1 MENNGDENPV
11 FYPPDV
17 NEYELGSPSSSISDP
32 HILQGDTQAPDSK
45 RGFRLPRPQSRLS
58 RQPDKER
65 DSSAAP
71 QSTSR
76 SRNSSRSV
84 SALLLLTNERL
95 NNATNRATTL
105 QAEQDELVKR
115 FGELYKEKLA
125 LQNEL
130 YSTQES
136 LRLHKLQLELAQK
149 QIDRANEMVHEL
161 DRQRTRADSNAAKLR
176 GQVRTLEM
184 EKLVRK
190 GWDEGWDI
198 GFKEGFDKAQREGK
212 LSNRLSFRRRKQPSR
227 TRSDRGGEFTDEGT
241 VYDDDTTVPE
251 DSTSSSSRRVR
262 SNSTRSQQSGHAPRV
277 APQVPPLPV
286 PPTTTSVP
294 VQQPPQRPP
303 SAPQPS
309 RGRARTISSRLTDIR
324 GRTSSNPSQPPQPKT
339 SRRNTAPS
347 SVRPPTE
354 TVTSPTSPEV
364 IRPVPARRPS
374 SPAAS
379 HRSRSTVPPDGFI
392 PVGGD
397 DGYFTLPPPHEMS
410 VPVPPTTP
418 PPPPPP
424 ANREVRSQNQGHV
437 QGPRAPPPHGRETPR
452 TQPMSEMSRA
462 SSRISH
468 YDIVSP
474 PRGGLL
480 GLRVVNGDR
489 NTRPPG
495 GGDARNV
502 NTSVTPDTPSGTT
515 SSGSRVEQ
523 WRNEIAND
531 PPDRQRTPA
540 ATPQSPPVPGS
551 VPVTQQETAAAP
563 PSRRSFFRPRT
574 PRVSMIGPRR
584 PNEIVMPTP
593 LAPAA
598 NNILPQTREASP
610 HPNQP
615 TQARPARGV
624 RTPAPTD
631 QAAPR
636 ATEILRPAV
645 PDAPSRNNVSDRNK
659 PSLSFAWLKSRFQRS
674 TSSPAPD
681 IEVEPPSHSVTSVAT
696 NETAMDPLHLTPD
709 DANRPIPLPNEVV
722 SEATRGITL
731 LTPST
736 PIPHTPITIQLPD
749 EDLPLGFVPLTPM
762 IRSPQLESS
771 RSQSPRS
778 GTPSRPSSPG
788 RQSGFF
794 SRIPSPDS
802 VAQPWPPSLSSP
814 PTRPATASGMTRP
827 PLSTVPKADGVAS
840 RALAGPPGPPQDVQR
855 SSSPVLNGV
864 GEFGGWSPASHA
876 SFLRP
881 PRSVFGEED

>member
-1 MENNGDENPV
+1 MFIATDKMENNGGENPV
-11 FYPPDV
+11 SYPPDV

-32 HILQGDTQAPDSK
+32 NITQGDTQPPDSK
-45 RGFRLPRPQSRLS
+45 RGFRIPQSRLF

-95 NNATNRATTL
+95 NNATDRVTTL
-105 QAEQDELVKR
+105 QADQDELLKR
-115 FGELYKEKLA
+115 FGDLYKEKLA

-136 LRLHKLQLELAQK
+136 LRLYKLQLERAQK
-149 QIDRANEMVHEL
+149 EIDRGNEMVHEL
-161 DRQRTRADSNAAKLR
+161 NRQRTRADSNAAKLR

-212 LSNRLSFRRRKQPSR
+212 LSSRLSFRRRKHPSR

-262 SNSTRSQQSGHAPRV
+262 SSSTRSQQSGHAPRV
-277 APQVPPLPV
+277 APQVPPVPPITTPV
-286 PPTTTSVP
+286 PPTP
-294 VQQPPQRPP
+294 QPPQRPP
-303 SAPQPS
+303 SAPQTS

-354 TVTSPTSPEV
+354 TMTSPTSPEV
-364 IRPVPARRPS
+364 IHPAPARRPS

-379 HRSRSTVPPDGFI
+379 HRSRSTVPPEGFI

-397 DGYFTLPPPHEMS
+397 DGYFTLPPPHEMT
-410 VPVPPTTP
+410 VPVPTATP
-418 PPPPPP
+418 PHPPPP

-437 QGPRAPPPHGRETPR
+437 QGPSAPPPHGRETPR

-474 PRGGLL
+474 PKGGLL

-502 NTSVTPDTPSGTT
+502 HASATPDTPSGTT

-531 PPDRQRTPA
+531 PPD
-540 ATPQSPPVPGS
+540 V
-551 VPVTQQETAAAP
+551 
-563 PSRRSFFRPRT
+563 
-574 PRVSMIGPRR
+574 
-584 PNEIVMPTP
+584 
-593 LAPAA
+593 
-598 NNILPQTREASP
+598 
-610 HPNQP
+610 
-615 TQARPARGV
+615 
-624 RTPAPTD
+624 
-631 QAAPR
+631 
-636 ATEILRPAV
+636 
-645 PDAPSRNNVSDRNK
+645 
-659 PSLSFAWLKSRFQRS
+659 
-674 TSSPAPD
+674 
-681 IEVEPPSHSVTSVAT
+681 
-696 NETAMDPLHLTPD
+696 
-709 DANRPIPLPNEVV
+709 
-722 SEATRGITL
+722 
-731 LTPST
+731 
-736 PIPHTPITIQLPD
+736 
-749 EDLPLGFVPLTPM
+749 
-762 IRSPQLESS
+762 
-771 RSQSPRS
+771 
-778 GTPSRPSSPG
+778 
-788 RQSGFF
+788 
-794 SRIPSPDS
+794 
-802 VAQPWPPSLSSP
+802 
-814 PTRPATASGMTRP
+814 
-827 PLSTVPKADGVAS
+827 
-840 RALAGPPGPPQDVQR
+840 
-855 SSSPVLNGV
+855 
-864 GEFGGWSPASHA
+864 
-876 SFLRP
+876 
-881 PRSVFGEED
+881 RSVSLR